1 MAHGVVTTLAL
12 LRLIRRLLST
22 SLKGVFQNDESYDVL
37 FLIDL
42 MPAQRI
48 LGISAAEVRGSFLIA
63 LLNVLNSV
71 FAARTSSRSS
81 SETPESPLLSLQ
93 LQISRD
99 WQ

>member
-12 LRLIRRLLST
+12 LRLTRQLLST
-22 SLKGVFQNDESYDVL
+22 SLKGVFQNDESYVL
-37 FLIDL
+37 FLKDL

-48 LGISAAEVRGSFLIA
+48 LGISPAEVRGSFLIA
-63 LLNVLNSV
+63 LLNVLNSIFV
-71 FAARTSSRSS
+71 ARTSSRSS